1 MGKEMEAQKWR
12 AKREL
17 IKKIA
22 RELLEQCSGY
32 GFTYSD
38 VEQIC
43 NEVRIGAK
51 DLAFIHPRGVRG
63 IIQNR
68 SVKA

>member
-1 MGKEMEAQKWR
+1 MDKETEAQKWR
-12 AKREL
+12 SKREL
-17 IKKIA
+17 MKKIA
-22 RELLEQCSGY
+22 RELLEQCAGN

-51 DLAFIHPRGVRG
+51 DLAFIHPRVG
-63 IIQNR
+63 
-68 SVKA
+68 KT